1 VLSSQEQRVWDD
13 VVRFWAA
20 EVEEPPRSAPSRRK
34 GASRDDRDL
43 PAAVVAGTW
52 VTIAVVLLGAVVAGL
67 AVGLATALGWALWR
81 YWPLMRGLGSPCT
94 PPESGYGRTEH
105 GPADTRCH

>member
-20 EVEEPPRSAPSRRK
+20 EVEEPPRPAPSRRK
-34 GASRDDRDL
+34 GASRDHGEL

-52 VTIAVVLLGAVVAGL
+52 ITITVILLGAVVAGL
-67 AVGLATALGWALWR
+67 AVGLATALGWALWHYR
-81 YWPLMRGLGSPCT
+81 PLMSRQGTEPTAS
-94 PPESGYGRTEH
+94 ESGNGRPQH